1 MSPFLNVS
9 WATEAFWCH
18 AHIFLNKPELYW
30 YVRFSESEVFL
41 GWRFQ
46 APDFIYKTCCCLF
59 IVAHVCVY
67 SASRKV
73 FGRKKRN
80 SAWQLLVCEAI
91 DQQQQQQQQQQQ
103 KQEMKVKLQLEQ
115 NYATDK
121 SIICTAASSN
131 MFVLHH
137 QKLAEKYQNIFAE

>member
-1 MSPFLNVS
+1 MCVFTRRQKS
-9 WATEAFWCH
+9 
-18 AHIFLNKPELYW
+18 
-30 YVRFSESEVFL
+30 FL
-41 GWRFQ
+41 GE
-46 APDFIYKTCCCLF
+46 
-59 IVAHVCVY
+59 
-67 SASRKV
+67 
-73 FGRKKRN
+73 KRN
-80 SAWQLLVCEAI
+80 WAWQLLVCEAI